1 MCACV
6 CCFVIGRSFA
16 FNPELCVCVRV
27 HVEQA
32 LIKGSAVKQQH
43 FISAG
48 REIKFLLIGP
58 PTSPSPSEGNK
69 VLNWGVLS
77 EGGGGGGVWRCSELD
92 NR

>member
-1 MCACV
+1 M
-6 CCFVIGRSFA
+6 
-16 FNPELCVCVRV
+16 RV

-48 REIKFLLIGP
+48 WEIKFPLIGP
-58 PTSPSPSEGNK
+58 PTSPSPSEENK
-69 VLNWGVLS
+69 VLNWGILS
-77 EGGGGGGVWRCSELD
+77 EAGGGWGYSELD